1 MLKRML
7 NKLKRLLAGA
17 LLAALDRITLELVE
31 YLEATAP
38 VKSAGKLG
46 GCSYV

>member
-38 VKSAGKLG
+38 VSTTGKQG
-46 GCSYV
+46 GYGHV

>member
-17 LLAALDRITLELVE
+17 LVAALDRITLELVE

-38 VKSAGKLG
+38 ENTSGKHG
-46 GCSYV
+46 GCGYV